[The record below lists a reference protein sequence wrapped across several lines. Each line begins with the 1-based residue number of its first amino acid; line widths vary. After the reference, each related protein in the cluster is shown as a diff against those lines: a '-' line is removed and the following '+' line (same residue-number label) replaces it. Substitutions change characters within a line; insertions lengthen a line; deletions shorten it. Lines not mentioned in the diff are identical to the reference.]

1 MSASAASVAQA
12 SPSRSTPTRDPPRL
26 QVLSALLTFSFAALL
41 LGSGDSLAATISA
54 EWKELLFW
62 GLLVML
68 LSFFPIAVDDASLT
82 LDEPILLAVALLYPP
97 EVAALVAF
105 FAAID
110 VREIRRQTV
119 FLRALYNRV
128 QIGFSVYL
136 AGSAFRAVSEGN
148 LDPWPIAIV
157 GTAAAVAAE
166 YLANVA
172 LVSLH
177 VRVRWRVDFRNA
189 VRKLKVGDMGQFLA
203 THLGYG
209 ILALVL
215 AHMFRGIGAWSVATF
230 LVPILV
236 ARQMLIRGQAIE
248 TLAEELR
255 NRDRLLR
262 KVSDRI
268 VEERRDERLR
278 VAGDLHDGMLQEL
291 TRAWFLSQLTQ
302 RKSEECSSASDDL
315 RELGTSLE
323 RSIESL
329 RLTIRDLKESSLG
342 RGGLLPTIDSLVRD
356 ARLDWRAKINLHV
369 PTTLE
374 VSTETQIV
382 VYQVAREALLNALKH
397 GQSSKIW
404 VRLYKELEKLILE
417 VEDDGIGFRPELTD
431 SAMHFGIGLMQE
443 RVRASGGHIEIQST
457 AQGSSVKAVFP
468 T

>member
-1 MSASAASVAQA
+1 MSASATSVAQA

-26 QVLSALLTFSFAALL
+26 QVLSVVLTLAFVALL
-41 LGSGDSLAATISA
+41 LRAGDSLSATISA
-54 EWKELLFW
+54 EWKQLLFW
-62 GLLVML
+62 GVLVIL

-136 AGSAFRAVSEGN
+136 AGSAFRAVTNGN
-148 LDPWPIAIV
+148 LDPWPTAIV

-166 YLANVA
+166 YLANVV

-177 VRVRWRVDFRNA
+177 ARERWRVDFRNA
-189 VRKLKVGDMGQFLA
+189 LRKLKVGNMGQFLA

-209 ILALVL
+209 SLALVL

-248 TLAEELR
+248 VLAEELR
-255 NRDRLLR
+255 NRDRLLK

-268 VEERRDERLR
+268 LDERRDERLR

-291 TRAWFLSQLTQ
+291 TKIWLLSKLTQ
-302 RKSEECSSASDDL
+302 RKSEGASLTSENVRELATNLESCIELLRFVIRDL
-315 RELGTSLE
+315 RESL
-323 RSIESL
+323 
-329 RLTIRDLKESSLG
+329 LG
-342 RGGLLPTIDSLVRD
+342 RGGLLPTIDGLVRD
-356 ARLDWRAKINLHV
+356 ARLDWRAKIDLQV

-374 VSTETQIV
+374 ISTDTQIV

-397 GQSSKIW
+397 GQASVIW
-404 VRLYKELEKLILE
+404 VKLYIQSGKLILE
-417 VEDDGIGFRPELTD
+417 VEDDGKIG
-431 SAMHFGIGLMQE
+431 
-443 RVRASGGHIEIQST
+443 RAH
-457 AQGSSVKAVFP
+457 V
-468 T
+468 